1 MKDPHHISATPPN
14 FEGTAN
20 PEVQLVRK
28 LDVFTVSVGSLVFII
43 FLTICITAS
52 ALITNLSNGELI
64 GLLIGQEPSATLLE
78 VSQSEF
84 NSTADAVLSNDLLG
98 RSVVF
103 GLWML
108 VGLLV
113 FVAINVISKAI
124 GDVKEIETE
133 IQSEIV
139 DRKVLLTGIAR
150 DALFRLGIA
159 VLWSGFMVISL
170 QYILPFFVAA
180 LYVYIGPFGGM
191 LDGLITALAMLVVLV
206 SLHLHVVLA
215 RLVVGRIRLFGI

>member
-1 MKDPHHISATPPN
+1 MKDSFDTTVASPD

-20 PEVQLVRK
+20 PMIQLVRK

-43 FLTICITAS
+43 FLTVCITAS
-52 ALITNLSNGELI
+52 AIITSLNNGELI
-64 GLLIGQEPSATLLE
+64 GFLIGQEPSAALLE
-78 VSQSEF
+78 VSRSEF
-84 NSTADAVLSNDLLG
+84 NSTADTVLGNDLLG
-98 RSVVF
+98 RSAVF

-113 FVAINVISKAI
+113 FVAINVVSKAI

-133 IQSEIV
+133 IQADIV

-159 VLWSGFMVISL
+159 VLWAGFMVISL

-191 LDGLITALAMLVVLV
+191 LDGLITVFAMSVVLM